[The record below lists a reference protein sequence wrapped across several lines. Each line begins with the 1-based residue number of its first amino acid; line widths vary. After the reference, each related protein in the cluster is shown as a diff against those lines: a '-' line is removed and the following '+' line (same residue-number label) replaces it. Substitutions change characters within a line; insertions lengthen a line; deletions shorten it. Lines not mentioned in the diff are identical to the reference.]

1 MSQKAGIIQRLFRLQ
16 RELCASTILFWELF
30 NQLALAKLLNKDS
43 NYQIKIA
50 FSALSNCVHGL
61 A

>member
-1 MSQKAGIIQRLFRLQ
+1 MSQKAAIIQMQFRLM
-16 RELCASTILFWELF
+16 RELYPFTILFWELF

-50 FSALSNCVHGL
+50 FSALSNCVHSL

>member
-1 MSQKAGIIQRLFRLQ
+1 MQFRLM
-16 RELCASTILFWELF
+16 RELYPFTILFWELF